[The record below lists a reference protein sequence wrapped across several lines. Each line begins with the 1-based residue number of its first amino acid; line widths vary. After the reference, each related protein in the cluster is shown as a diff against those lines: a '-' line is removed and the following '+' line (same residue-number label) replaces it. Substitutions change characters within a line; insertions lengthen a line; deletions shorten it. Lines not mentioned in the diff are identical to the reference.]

1 MAGCRRHVHRGG
13 CLRLPSCRQSVGVAL
28 RAIFGLPRTEKERV
42 TDQSSQTCKK
52 HMRATPSIFL
62 DWKLER
68 SDPRIGI
75 GNWKGLT
82 REFLLDWKLER
93 SDPRILVVHACV
105 WVVRAFGILND
116 DEMWTIVH
124 YIRHLP
130 AKGSLGEPRVYNS
143 AFSLGRHPI
152 LQEPFSSGFFPL
164 FDESLKDGAQLGIG
178 QSSDDHPVI
187 DDQGRSGADAV
198 CVLF

>member
-52 HMRATPSIFL
+52 HMRATPSIF
-62 DWKLER
+62 
-68 SDPRIGI
+68 
-75 GNWKGLT
+75 
-82 REFLLDWKLER
+82 LDWKLER